1 MRTKLSQRR
10 GNTGIKRRN
19 GNNNKGVKMLKVEF
33 KNMLAERVG
42 PRNGISRTAI
52 DKMQPQIDRA
62 LDEVDKLRKGD
73 DVAFFHLPFKRE
85 HVDKIEQLA
94 DSTAKNFDNYVLLG
108 IGGSSLG
115 PIAVQNALKD
125 PMWNLLPPS
134 KRDSRPRMFFLDNIE
149 PDMIASISRFI
160 NPKKTLFNVIS
171 KSGSTA
177 ETMSQFMIFRQQLIR
192 AVGKEKAS
200 SHIIATTDPEN
211 GLMREIVNQEG
222 YESLEVP
229 AGIGGRFSVLSPV
242 GLFPA
247 AVSGVNITKLLDG
260 AASITKKC
268 KGANVWRNPA
278 MLIASMLYLADT
290 KKNKP
295 IHVMMPYSNR
305 LYSIADWYRQLWA
318 ESLGKRLSGR
328 KVVNT
333 GPTTV
338 KALGATDQHSQSQL
352 YVEGPAD
359 KVIIFIRVENFDST
373 VKIPRG
379 FAGKPGLSY
388 LSGHTLN
395 ELIDAE
401 QKATEVTLA
410 KNKRPSIT
418 ITLPEISEETI
429 GALFYMFEMATA
441 YAGQFYSINAYNQ
454 PGVEEG
460 KQFAYGIMGRPG
472 YEHKAREFKQL
483 RGQQKI
489 SSHF

>member
-1 MRTKLSQRR
+1 
-10 GNTGIKRRN
+10 
-19 GNNNKGVKMLKVEF
+19 MLKIEF
-33 KNMLAERVG
+33 KNMMTDRVG
-42 PRNGISRTAI
+42 QKNGISRTAV
-52 DKMQPQIDRA
+52 DRMQPRIDRA
-62 LDEVDKLRKGD
+62 LDGVDELRKGD
-73 DVAFFHLPFKRE
+73 EVAFFHLPYKRE
-85 HVDKIEQLA
+85 HLTKIQQLA
-94 DSTAKNFDNYVLLG
+94 DRSAKNFDNYVLLG

-134 KRDSRPRMFFLDNIE
+134 KRDGRPRMFFLDNIE

-192 AVGKEKAS
+192 AVGKEKAR
-200 SHIIATTDPEN
+200 SHIVATTDPEK
-211 GLMREIVNQEG
+211 GLMREIVNEEG
-222 YESLEVP
+222 YESLEIP

-247 AVSGVNITKLLDG
+247 AVSGVNIAKLLDG
-260 AASITKKC
+260 AAAINRRC
-268 KGANVWRNPA
+268 KGSNVWRSPA
-278 MLIASMLYLADT
+278 LLTASLLHLADT
-290 KKNKP
+290 QKKKP

-305 LYSIADWYRQLWA
+305 LYSVADWYRQLWA

-333 GPTTV
+333 GPTPV

-359 KVIIFIRVENFDST
+359 KVIIFIRVEKFDST
-373 VKIPRG
+373 VNIPRG

-388 LSGHTLN
+388 LSGHSLN

-441 YAGQFYSINAYNQ
+441 YAGQFYEVNAYNQ

-460 KQFAYGIMGRPG
+460 KEFTYGIMGRPG
-472 YEHKAREFKQL
+472 YEQKAREFKKL
-483 RGQQKI
+483 SRK
-489 SSHF
+489 